1 VNTAQQLQTVATLW
15 ADLTDALGDRTQH
28 AWPPPQLRD
37 YLAGLDC
44 YDADEV
50 NAHHVQRLR
59 TRLDEHQRIRYECAL
74 CDHVG
79 EGHTHA
85 VSEDRSP
92 DQLGTRPVPISL
104 RVLDTMRSVEAV
116 LHETADQIAAES
128 QRPVMQPAPATWP
141 TKDRI
146 RRNRLATQ
154 DARHPHRWQYTGHRP
169 GAIHTALWLS
179 ARAAGTPWPGRPL
192 TDAQTATLA
201 TVATGILARVE
212 TALDLADGRREL
224 TAAHPCQCGGA
235 IEIRGGAGA
244 QPVARCKGCGA
255 IWSEAG
261 VVAA

>member
-1 VNTAQQLQTVATLW
+1 MNTAQQLQTVATLW

-37 YLAGLDC
+37 YLAGLDR
-44 YDADEV
+44 YDLAE
-50 NAHHVQRLR
+50 AAALR
-59 TRLDEHQRIRYECAL
+59 AL
-74 CDHVG
+74 
-79 EGHTHA
+79 E
-85 VSEDRSP
+85 RSP

-104 RVLDTMRSVEAV
+104 RVLDTMRTVEAV
-116 LHETADQIAAES
+116 LHDTADQIAAES
-128 QRPVMQPAPATWP
+128 QRDPMQPAPATWP

-146 RRNRLATQ
+146 RRNRLANA
-154 DARHPHRWQYTGHRP
+154 DANHPHRWKYKGRRP

-192 TDAQTATLA
+192 TDAQTTTLA
-201 TVATGILARVE
+201 TVATGALARIE
-212 TALDLADGRREL
+212 RALDLADGRREL

-244 QPVARCKGCGA
+244 QPTARCKQCGA
-255 IWSEAG
+255 LWSERG